1 VTLFES
7 ASSSGPAQV
16 KMVVAYDG
24 TDFSGFAAQ
33 PNQGHVRTVGG
44 TLAGAIGKVLRHTV
58 ELACAGRTD
67 SGVHAWGQVVSFP
80 APPGL
85 DPWKLASAVTSMLAP
100 EIVVRSC
107 ELVSPDFDARRS
119 ATWRKYRYTIVNRP
133 VPDPFR
139 DRFTWWVPEPLDIRA
154 LWMAADPFVG
164 EHDFASFCRKGPEGS
179 TTMRT
184 IQESSWVDEGD
195 GVLRYE
201 IRGTAFCWQMVR
213 AIVGTLTEVGT
224 GKRRPGEMLGIIAAR
239 DRAAAG
245 QLAPPR
251 GLCLWDV
258 GF

>member
-1 VTLFES
+1 MTLFES
-7 ASSSGPAQV
+7 SSASGPAQV
-16 KMVVAYDG
+16 KLVVAYDG

-33 PNQGHVRTVGG
+33 PQQAHVRTVGG
-44 TLAGAIGKVLRHTV
+44 VLAAAIGKVLRHPV
-58 ELACAGRTD
+58 ELAVAGRTD
-67 SGVHAWGQVVSFP
+67 AGVHAWGQVVSFP

-85 DPWKLASAVTSMLAP
+85 DQWRLASAVTSMLGP
-100 EIVVRSC
+100 EVVVRSC
-107 ELVSPDFDARRS
+107 ELVAPDFDARHS

-139 DRFTWWVPEPLDIRA
+139 DRFTWWVPEPMNLRA
-154 LWMAADPFVG
+154 LWLAADPFVG

-179 TTMRT
+179 TTIRT
-184 IQESSWVDEGD
+184 VQESSWVDEGD

-201 IRGTAFCWQMVR
+201 IRAAAFCWQMVR
-213 AIVGTLTEVGT
+213 ALVGTLVEVGT
-224 GKRRPGEMLGIIAAR
+224 GKRRPGEMLGILAAR